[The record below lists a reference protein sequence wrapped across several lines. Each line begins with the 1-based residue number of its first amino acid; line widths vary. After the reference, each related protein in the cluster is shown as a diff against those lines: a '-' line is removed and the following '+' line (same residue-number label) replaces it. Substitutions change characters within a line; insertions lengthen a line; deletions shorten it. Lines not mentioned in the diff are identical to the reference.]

1 LYISKDGYMETV
13 LVNETAEDVWFDDFS
28 VSRTPSLVI
37 QETHYDPWGLE
48 LVGLGF
54 QNGGVNENKYLY
66 NGKELIED
74 NDLQYYDYG
83 ARMYDPVLGRWGVVD
98 PIGNLYY
105 SWSPYNYT
113 LNNPIKNI
121 DPDGRFV
128 GTVVGAV
135 VGGVAGAVDAY
146 VNNKNMAL
154 SIAEGATAGA
164 VAGAV
169 IDLTV
174 ATGGGAAVVFGEAV
188 AGGALGGAVG
198 DLVGQTND
206 NVLNN
211 NQSIGE
217 ALRNVDGSQVGEKA
231 INGAISGVIGG
242 ALGAGTSK
250 LMQGVTNSANA
261 LIATV
266 GESIESTA
274 QNVMKQGVSKMTTN
288 GVTSYSQ
295 APGLT
300 GKVQGIMD
308 NIVTGMGQSGRA
320 AANGIATTNAVA
332 TGATEIATKTETV
345 QSTSDYVKEAV
356 SGWFDW

>member
-1 LYISKDGYMETV
+1 
-13 LVNETAEDVWFDDFS
+13 
-28 VSRTPSLVI
+28 
-37 QETHYDPWGLE
+37 LE
-48 LVGLGF
+48 LTGLGY
-54 QNGGVNENKYLY
+54 QNGGVKENKYLY

-74 NDLQYYDYG
+74 NGLEYYDYG
-83 ARMYDPVLGRWGVVD
+83 ARMYDPVIGRWGVVD

-121 DPDGRFV
+121 DPDGGFV

-146 VNNKNMAL
+146 VNNKSMAL

-174 ATGGGAAVVFGEAV
+174 ATGGGAAVVFGAAV

-198 DLVGQTND
+198 DLVGQTSD
-206 NVLNN
+206 HVLNN
-211 NQSIGE
+211 NQSFRE
-217 ALRNVDGSQVGEKA
+217 ALGNVDGSQVGEKA
-231 INGAISGVIGG
+231 LTGAISGVVGG
-242 ALGAGTSK
+242 ALGAGAGK
-250 LMQGVTNSANA
+250 LMQGVENSANS

-274 QNVMKQGVSKMTTN
+274 QNVMRQGVTKTTTN
-288 GVTSYSQ
+288 GVASYSQ
-295 APGLT
+295 SPGLT

-320 AANGIATTNAVA
+320 AANGLATTNAVA
-332 TGATEIATKTETV
+332 TGATETVTKTGPV
-345 QSTSDYVKEAV
+345 QSTSEYVKETILD
-356 SGWFDW
+356 WFDW